1 MTNLQVGSTL
11 LDGVRPVA
19 SQWIDA
25 LEGRSRMAHSLL
37 PMLSDRSISSIIFR
51 YMIPAVLV
59 TSLGYAAFSTILE
72 EPLPFSLALGVLI
85 ALVAAKLAGK
95 ALGEP
100 LARVAQSISRMPND
114 VGETCPE
121 PSVTE
126 FLAVAKSANAVAR
139 HFREANALLVHK
151 AFHDPLT
158 GLPNRALFMTR
169 IQYALSAAAG
179 GRNDSVAVLFFDLDR
194 FKVLNDTLGHVTGD
208 RLLVMLSRRLTTLVK
223 DSRFLARIA
232 GDEFILLLQG
242 RNVESEAF
250 AVAEQVGN
258 LLRRPLVIDG
268 RELFVT
274 ASIGIAIA
282 GDGETSSTE
291 LLRKADIALY
301 RAKASGRARHVLYD
315 PQIDMVSVDRIDLD
329 TDLRRAVQR
338 QQLRLY
344 FQPEVDLATG
354 AISGMEALLR
364 WDHPH
369 RGILSP
375 SDFISLAEE
384 TGEIVNIG
392 QWVLE
397 EACTRAVGLNRRF
410 AVAGG
415 GFLMSLNL
423 SGAEFWQE
431 GLADNVRA
439 ALQHSGLDPHYLR
452 LEITESVLMDHLP
465 SAYDTLAELKEVGV
479 KLAIDDFGTGYSS
492 FSYLQRLPVDA
503 LKIDQSFVRSLG
515 RDQRSLPIVGAIVQ
529 LGLALEMDVTAE
541 GVETRWQLDR
551 LREVGCGFG
560 QGHYFSAAKEEGDL
574 VQLIERRLQ
583 LPKAG

>member
-1 MTNLQVGSTL
+1 MARSLV
-11 LDGVRPVA
+11 PV
-19 SQWIDA
+19 
-25 LEGRSRMAHSLL
+25 LGE
-37 PMLSDRSISSIIFR
+37 RSISSIVLR
-51 YMIPAVLV
+51 YMLAPMLA
-59 TSLGYAAFSTILE
+59 TALGYAAFSTFLD
-72 EPLPFSLALGVLI
+72 EPLTPALALGLVT
-85 ALVAAKLAGK
+85 ALAAAKVVGK
-95 ALGEP
+95 ILGEP
-100 LARVAQSISRMPND
+100 LDRVAESISRMPHD

-121 PSVTE
+121 PKVNE
-126 FLAVAKSANAVAR
+126 ILAVARSANAVAR

-158 GLPNRALFMTR
+158 GLPNRALFMNR
-169 IQYALSAAAG
+169 IQHALTAAAAS
-179 GRNDSVAVLFFDLDR
+179 RNDRVAVLFFDLDR
-194 FKVLNDTLGHVTGD
+194 FKVLNDTLGHVAGD
-208 RLLVMLSRRLTTLVK
+208 QLLVMLSRRLTTLVK
-223 DSRFLARIA
+223 DSRMLARIA

-242 RNVESEAF
+242 RNVESETF
-250 AVAEQVGN
+250 AVAEQVAN

-282 GDGETSSTE
+282 GDGEASGTE

-301 RAKASGRARHVLYD
+301 RAKATGRARHVLYD

-329 TDLRRAVQR
+329 TDLRRAVERR
-338 QQLRLY
+338 QLLLY
-344 FQPEVDLATG
+344 YQPEVDLSTG
-354 AISGMEALLR
+354 AITGMEALLR

-397 EACTRAVGLNRRF
+397 EACRSAAGLNRRF
-410 AVAGG
+410 AGDGG

-431 GLADNVRA
+431 GLADSVRA
-439 ALQHSGLDPHYLR
+439 ALNRSGLDPRNLR

-465 SAYDTLAELKEVGV
+465 SAYHTLAELKNVGV

-492 FSYLQRLPVDA
+492 FSYLQRLPVDT

-515 RDQRSLPIVGAIVQ
+515 RDERSLPIVGAIVQ
-529 LGLALEMDVTAE
+529 LGRALDMDVTAE
-541 GVETRWQLDR
+541 GIETRWQLDC

-560 QGHYFSAAKEEGDL
+560 QGHYFSAAKDEDTL
-574 VQLIERRLQ
+574 VQLIERRLEY
-583 LPKAG
+583 LKAG